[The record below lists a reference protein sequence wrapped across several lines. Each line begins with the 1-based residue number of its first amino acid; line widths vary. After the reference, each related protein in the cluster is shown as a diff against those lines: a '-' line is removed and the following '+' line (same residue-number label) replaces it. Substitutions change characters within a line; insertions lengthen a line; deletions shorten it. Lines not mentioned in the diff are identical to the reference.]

1 MGGAQ
6 DVRRN
11 NGVRRIQ
18 VKQGHEDGHH
28 SEGHPQKSFVLIG
41 VAFFFF
47 DQVLDAL
54 SGFGVEGISRLISQ
68 AFHLFL

>member
-1 MGGAQ
+1 MGGPK

-11 NGVRRIQ
+11 NGVCRIQ
-18 VKQGHEDGHH
+18 VKQGHADGHH
-28 SEGHPQKSFVLIG
+28 SEGHPQESFVLIG
-41 VAFFFF
+41 VAFFLF

>member
-1 MGGAQ
+1 MGGPE
-6 DVRRN
+6 DVCRN
-11 NGVRRIQ
+11 NGVSRIQ
-18 VKQGHEDGHH
+18 VKQRHEDGHH
-28 SEGHPQKSFVLIG
+28 REGHPQKSFVLIG

-47 DQVLDAL
+47 DQILDAL